1 MAVTENYMADAPFL
15 TAAEVVSLVF
25 TNQNTDTSLITSEI
39 RKISEIAHIIEPLGR
54 DFFIHLKAAFQAGTQ
69 TGDETT
75 LMDDWIKPTLA
86 QFTKFELILEI
97 QNQSTSSGIVG
108 NIPEFASLVSASDL
122 NVYKQD
128 TFRKGK
134 VLKEQMVKFL
144 DKNSSSYPEYQ
155 SESGSGILCSEG
167 GSGTVKTH
175 GMIIY

>member
-1 MAVTENYMADAPFL
+1 MADAPFM
-15 TAAEVVSLVF
+15 TATEVIDKVF
-25 TNQNTDTSLITSEI
+25 TNKNTDKQLITDEI
-39 RKISEIAHIIEPLGR
+39 LRIAEVAHIIDPLGF
-54 DFFIHLKAAFQAGTQ
+54 DFYVHLKDAFENGTE
-69 TGDETT
+69 TADEII

-128 TFRKGK
+128 TYRKGK
-134 VLKEQMVKFL
+134 VLKEQMQKFL
-144 DKNSSSYPEYQ
+144 EKNASEFPEYKDA
-155 SESGSGILCSEG
+155 GSALCNG
-167 GSGTVKTH
+167 GSGTIKTH